1 MNSVVL
7 PTEFRRRIS
16 QVSRAFLA
24 AAGIGSLAIA
34 ARAFEPLQLQP
45 YPQKVRTFYAT
56 NDAGLPAALQSSGT
70 PLPVGGVTALAQASD
85 HATWLGTTQ
94 GLMRLDTTGP
104 AADRVQYLAGRR
116 YLPDDQVLQLVPDS
130 QAGVWVR
137 TRTGAAH
144 IELRPM
150 TLAQK
155 ADLFEERIR
164 ARHDR
169 YGLVADC
176 ALTRAGDVSSFRMT
190 DNDNDGLWTSIYAAA
205 ECFRFAVTKSSAA
218 AASAR
223 KAIEAMLFL
232 EEVAGRR
239 GFPARSYIRKGD
251 PMPGGGEWHWTS
263 DGQYYWKGDTSSDE
277 IVGHFFIFGLAHD
290 LLTDTELRQRI
301 ETTARRIMDHII
313 EHGYTLVDLDGKP
326 TTWGWWSP
334 DRLAKAPDERALNS
348 MQLLSF
354 LKTTAHITGDA
365 RYTAEYQKVATVMG
379 YTNLITRVN
388 EFRQEINYSDEEL
401 ALLPMYGLLR
411 YEKDATLLSLYRQAL
426 DAWWQNIS
434 REANPLWTFI
444 YLTGHPDSKLDLQP
458 AVHTLY
464 RSPMETITW
473 GTKNSHRRD
482 LVWANTT
489 DRFGHPEV
497 LTLLP
502 PDERPIMRWN
512 ANPFVVDS
520 RDNGSGEDDGAAFL
534 LPYWMGRYHQ
544 YLVGE

>member
-1 MNSVVL
+1 MNRVAL
-7 PTEFRRRIS
+7 PPYSPRRKLNAG
-16 QVSRAFLA
+16 RALLIA
-24 AAGIGSLAIA
+24 IGIGSLAIA
-34 ARAFEPLQLQP
+34 ARAFEPVQLQP

-56 NDAGLPAALQSSGT
+56 NDAALPAELRGGAK
-70 PLPVGGVTALAQASD
+70 PMPVGGITAFVQASD

-104 AADRVQYLAGRR
+104 AADRSQYLAGKR
-116 YLPDDQVLQLVPDS
+116 YLPDDHVLQLVPDA

-144 IELRPM
+144 IEMRPM

-155 ADLFEERIR
+155 AEVFEARIH

-176 ALTRAGDVSSFRMT
+176 ALPRAGDVSSFRMM
-190 DNDNDGLWTSIYAAA
+190 DNDNDGLWTSIYAGA
-205 ECFRFAVTKSSAA
+205 ECCRYAVTKSPVALA
-218 AASAR
+218 NAR

-251 PMPGGGEWHWTS
+251 PMPGGGEWHWTT
-263 DGQYYWKGDTSSDE
+263 DGQYHWKGDTSSDE

-290 LLTDTELRQRI
+290 LLDDADLRKRI

-354 LKTTAHITGDA
+354 LKTTEHITGDA
-365 RYTAEYQKVATVMG
+365 RYAAEYHKVATVMG
-379 YTNLITRVN
+379 YTNLLTRVN

-401 ALLPMYGLLR
+401 ALLPLYGLFR
-411 YEKDATLLSLYRQAL
+411 YEKDPALLASYRQSL

-444 YLTGHPDSKLDLQP
+444 YLTGHPDAKIDLQP

-473 GTKNSHRRD
+473 GTKNSHRHD
-482 LVWANTT
+482 LVWANTI

-502 PDERPIMRWN
+502 PDERPVMRWN

-520 RDNGSGEDDGAAFL
+520 KDVGSGEDDGAAFL

-544 YLVGE
+544 YLLGE